1 MRKMIL
7 KIIMVSMILT
17 SCCSYK
23 TSIKENKVVKIS
35 PTTKYFN
42 KKMKQ
47 LKIQIAEN

>member
-1 MRKMIL
+1 MREMIL
-7 KIIMVSMILT
+7 KIIILSMILT

-47 LKIQIAEN
+47 LKTQIAQN

>member
-1 MRKMIL
+1 MRDVIL
-7 KIIMVSMILT
+7 TIIMVSVVLT

-23 TSIKENKVVKIS
+23 LPVKKNETVKIN

-47 LKIQIAEN
+47 LRVQIAQN